1 MLPSL
6 ITSKELP
13 PKNLVIRTIF
23 CLCESNCSDNLL
35 MSLCSVADES
45 LLIADESLLVAGD
58 PKSIGPAVNITGSRL
73 VLLNR
78 LSFSRMAHP
87 FRECPILFAN
97 GPSSA
102 LLWRARCW
110 DSSTWTKRRSI
121 RCLVPSSR
129 LLAFGVIVP
138 VFFVTSG
145 ISVQPACTPGEPL
158 RVASRA
164 VVPGRV
170 IDCPG
175 RTRAALP
182 GPTWAHATPWSP
194 DGYKPP
200 RFRSCR
206 IGVS

>member
-1 MLPSL
+1 PSL

-73 VLLNR
+73 VLLNT
-78 LSFSRMAHP
+78 LSFSRTAHP

-102 LLWRARCW
+102 LLWRAGCW
-110 DSSTWTKRRSI
+110 GSSALATRRSMRRFVTMRQI
-121 RCLVPSSR
+121 
-129 LLAFGVIVP
+129 LAFG
-138 VFFVTSG
+138 
-145 ISVQPACTPGEPL
+145 
-158 RVASRA
+158 
-164 VVPGRV
+164 
-170 IDCPG
+170 
-175 RTRAALP
+175 
-182 GPTWAHATPWSP
+182 
-194 DGYKPP
+194 
-200 RFRSCR
+200 
-206 IGVS
+206 